1 MTADPRSHA
10 PMIEMIG
17 PEPPEVAVGAE
28 FVLKVKVSCAAGCEL
43 DGMPLKVT
51 AADGTVV
58 ASEVGHETADI
69 ALTAPR
75 RTGEASWTLVC
86 GPHESAGIL
95 HEETTVPVRIEVIPH
110 ATSLAV
116 WAVPSPVVM
125 GENFAIKVGAKSS
138 AGIALTG
145 MTVEVCDQAGIV
157 VARGHLGETPLPGT
171 SALYWSEIPLLAPV
185 GEGVQVWS
193 VRFAPPDLELPHEQ
207 ASSTFSIAIVR
218 PPEHRLTIKVM
229 EKDTAAPIA
238 DAQLRLGAFRVATD
252 QAGLAEVDLPGG
264 VYDLSIW
271 KVGYE
276 APARTVD
283 LNGDAS
289 VEVEV
294 VALPEENPDT
304 AWQM

>member
-1 MTADPRSHA
+1 VTADLRTHA
-10 PMIEMIG
+10 TTIEVIG
-17 PEPPEVAVGAE
+17 PTPPEVAVGAD
-28 FVLKVKVSCAAGCEL
+28 FVLKVKVWCAAGCEL
-43 DGMPLKVT
+43 DDMPLTVT

-58 ASEVGHETADI
+58 AGVLGHETADVT
-69 ALTAPR
+69 LTAPR
-75 RTGEASWTLVC
+75 RTGEACWNLVC
-86 GPHESAGIL
+86 GPHESAGIR
-95 HEETTVPVRIEVIPH
+95 HDETALPVRIDIIPH

-116 WAVPSPVVM
+116 WAIPSPVVM

-145 MTVEVCDQAGIV
+145 TTIEVCDEADLV
-157 VARGHLGETPLPGT
+157 VAHGRLGATPLPGT
-171 SALYWSEIPLLAPV
+171 TALYWSEIPLLAPV
-185 GEGVQVWS
+185 REGVHAWS
-193 VRFAPPDLELPHEQ
+193 VRFAPADLDLPHEQ
-207 ASSTFSIAIVR
+207 ASSTFSVAIVR
-218 PPEHRLTIKVM
+218 PPEHRLTVKVM

-238 DAQLRLGAFRVATD
+238 NAQLRLGAFRAATD

-264 VYDLSIW
+264 VYDLSVW

>member
-1 MTADPRSHA
+1 MTADLRPHA
-10 PMIEMIG
+10 PTIEVIS
-17 PEPPEVAVGAE
+17 PTPPEVAVGAD
-28 FVLKVKVSCAAGCEL
+28 FVLKVKAWCAAGCEL
-43 DGMPLKVT
+43 DGMTLKVT
-51 AADGTVV
+51 APDGAVV
-58 ASEVGHETADI
+58 AGVLGHETADVT
-69 ALTAPR
+69 LTAPR
-75 RTGEASWTLVC
+75 RTGKASWNLVC

-95 HEETTVPVRIEVIPH
+95 HDETTLSVRIDIIPH
-110 ATSLAV
+110 ASSLAV
-116 WAVPSPVVM
+116 WAIPSPVVM

-145 MTVEVCDQAGIV
+145 TTVEVCDEAGIV
-157 VARGHLGETPLPGT
+157 VARGRLGEAPLPGT
-171 SALYWSEIPLLAPV
+171 SALYWSEIPLLAPL
-185 GEGVQVWS
+185 GEGVRAWS
-193 VRFAPPDLELPHEQ
+193 VRFAPADLDLAHEQ
-207 ASSTFSIAIVR
+207 ASSTFSVAIVR
-218 PPEHRLTIKVM
+218 PPEHRLTVKVM

-238 DAQLRLGAFRVATD
+238 NAQLRLGAFRAATD

-264 VYDLSIW
+264 VYDLSVW

>member
-1 MTADPRSHA
+1 MTADLRPHA
-10 PMIEMIG
+10 TTIELIG
-17 PEPPEVAVGAE
+17 PVPPEVAVGAD
-28 FVLKVKVSCAAGCEL
+28 FVLEVKVSCAAGCEL
-43 DGMPLKVT
+43 DGMPLEVT

-58 ASEVGHETADI
+58 ASELAHETADI
-69 ALTAPR
+69 ALSAPR
-75 RTGEASWTLVC
+75 RTGEASWNLVC

-95 HEETTVPVRIEVIPH
+95 HDETIVPVRIEVIPH

-125 GENFAIKVGAKSS
+125 GETFAIKVGAKSS

-145 MTVEVCDQAGIV
+145 TTVEVCDEAGIV
-157 VARGHLGETPLPGT
+157 VARGRLGEAPLPGT
-171 SALYWSEIPLLAPV
+171 SALYWSEIALLAPF
-185 GEGVQVWS
+185 GEGVRAWS
-193 VRFAPPDLELPHEQ
+193 ARFAPADLELPHER
-207 ASSTFSIAIVR
+207 ASSSFSIAIVR
-218 PPEHRLTIKVM
+218 PPEHRLTVKVM
-229 EKDTAAPIA
+229 EKDTAVPIA
-238 DAQLRLGAFRVATD
+238 NAQLRLGAFRAATD

-264 VYDLSIW
+264 VYDLSVW

-283 LNGDAS
+283 LNADAS